1 MLSTVGVRNIESIDV
16 CRGGLYICICVSV
29 YAGKLV
35 KSVAKLS
42 VDDPGAPVGDW
53 VRTFG
58 GA

>member
-1 MLSTVGVRNIESIDV
+1 MGVRNIESIDV